1 MAKAH
6 LIDMDGVLVRG
17 TEPIPGA
24 AGFIERLRAAGVP
37 FLIFTN
43 NSRFTPEEH
52 AARLRRAGLA
62 VEAGS
67 ILTSAQATARF
78 LHQQMPDGTAF
89 VIGETGLI
97 EALVRVG
104 YALTDEPPADYVVLG
119 ETVSYS
125 FERITMGLRLVAAGG
140 RFIATNPDPSGPGEG
155 GTVPATGAVAALI
168 TAATGVRPYF
178 VGKPNPFMMRA
189 ALNRLGV
196 HAANAIMIG
205 DRMDTDVVAGT
216 ESGLETILVLSGHTR
231 REEVARFPY
240 RPGRVLESVA
250 DIVP

>member
-1 MAKAH
+1 MSKAH

-24 AGFIERLRAAGVP
+24 AGFIERLRAAGAP
-37 FLIFTN
+37 FLVFTN

-52 AARLRRAGLA
+52 AARLRAAGFA
-62 VEAGS
+62 IGAES

-78 LHQQMPDGTAF
+78 LRQQMPDGIAF

-97 EALVRVG
+97 EALRSVG
-104 YALTDEPPADYVVLG
+104 YALSDGPAADYVVLG

-125 FERITMGLRLVAAGG
+125 FERITAGMRLVAAGA
-140 RFIATNPDPSGPGEG
+140 RFIATNPDASGPGEG
-155 GTVPATGAVAALI
+155 GTVPGTGAVAALI
-168 TAATGVRPYF
+168 AAATGVRPYF

-189 ALNRLGV
+189 ALDRLGV
-196 HAANAIMIG
+196 HAANAVMIG

-216 ESGLETILVLSGHTR
+216 ESGLETILVLTGITR

-250 DIVP
+250 EIMP